1 MNGANGR
8 CPVCPLNHSNLLQ
21 NVKQGVV
28 NTLFTKDGI
37 SNKTNTDY
45 NLRLVSALRQQL
57 ELFFDNRKQ
66 SKEYTYWG
74 HYTSTGH
81 QNLENNVQD

>member
-57 ELFFDNRKQ
+57 EFFFFSTTENRVK
-66 SKEYTYWG
+66 SI
-74 HYTSTGH
+74 HTGDITH
-81 QNLENNVQD
+81 QQDTKI

>member
-57 ELFFDNRKQ
+57 EFFFSTTENRVK
-66 SKEYTYWG
+66 SI
-74 HYTSTGH
+74 HTGDITH
-81 QNLENNVQD
+81 QQDTKI